1 MTKSLNKFEMQR
13 ELKRIKLHK
22 DWLRMNRLKQ
32 KGIQIKNNSNIT
44 KSKILM
50 RRSFGSLKLGF
61 FSDSGFRN
69 SDLIID

>member
-1 MTKSLNKFEMQR
+1 MTKFLNKLGMQR
-13 ELKRIKLHK
+13 EVKRKKLHK

-50 RRSFGSLKLGF
+50 RKRFGDLKLGF
-61 FSDSGFRN
+61 FSDYGFRN
-69 SDLIID
+69 FEINSD